1 MIIYLIC
8 FFLIIVGLLL
18 PIFYGNQYIGIFNLY
33 SLYKS
38 KDVLSLEILVF
49 LLVWIVI
56 AIMLGILGYQI
67 IKKINFSKIIQ
78 YTLLMLVLLS
88 LFRIQD
94 VLGVKKGFG
103 ATLPWIG
110 WYIMVICLM
119 FLKHWQE
126 KESYS
131 TSVKVIRIIKEVLLI
146 IVCLITTMPFIQWKS
161 CIVENIKFVPK
172 YGAGG
177 LIYSAIQGLMQGNRD
192 DNSLM
197 LLCALMMTLPGICA
211 LYYALKP
218 INVSKVQGQMWK
230 NMIMYLLVILGNS
243 FAIDVA
249 KGIFGKYYMY
259 SIDLPAIYV
268 IVIMLFLLDGLEWIK
283 MRRQVIVN
291 LMLKEIENESK
302 NKEDSNKENI
312 KEKQ

>member
-1 MIIYLIC
+1 MILYLIC
-8 FFLIIVGLLL
+8 FFFIILGLLL
-18 PIFYGNQYIGIFNLY
+18 PGFYGNQYIGIFNLY

-38 KDVLSLEILVF
+38 KDVLSLEVLVF
-49 LLVWIVI
+49 LLLWIAI
-56 AIMLGILGYQI
+56 AIMIGLLGYQI
-67 IKKINFSKIIQ
+67 IKKKNFSKTIQ
-78 YTLLMLVLLS
+78 YTLLMVILLAF
-88 LFRIQD
+88 FRIQD
-94 VLGVKKGFG
+94 VLGMKNGFG
-103 ATLPWIG
+103 ATFPWIG
-110 WYIMVICLM
+110 WYMMIICLM

-131 TSVKVIRIIKEVLLI
+131 TSVKIIRIMKEVLLI
-146 IVCLITTMPFIQWKS
+146 VVCLITTMPFIQWKS
-161 CIVENIKFVPK
+161 CIVGDIKLVPK

-177 LIYSAIQGLMQGNRD
+177 LIYSAIQGLIQGNRED
-192 DNSLM
+192 ISLM

-259 SIDLPAIYV
+259 SIDLPAIYA
-268 IVIMLFLLDGLEWIK
+268 IVIMLFLLDGLEWVK
-283 MRRQVIVN
+283 MRRQIIVN

-302 NKEDSNKENI
+302 NIDNKKNN
-312 KEKQ
+312 